1 MRQKSLEIRC
11 PPTRTAF
18 IWDQNGEMDQGEL
31 LTLLSPEGLRLL
43 DSLPPYES
51 SADVVRMVARLRSA
65 GHPAQLVAAVLS
77 QSKLRRRARE
87 KFSEFADRML
97 FTEAGLEQATRL
109 TVAARHAERFRA
121 AGLHTVVDL
130 GCGIGGDALAMAALD
145 LEVTGVERD
154 EVTAA
159 IAAYNLAPWSNAEV
173 VNADAQSFPLDGFEG
188 AWLDPARRNA
198 SKRLRNPAD
207 WSPSLDVAFAV
218 AKRLPTGIKLGPGID
233 RGLIPEGCEAQWVSA
248 NGTVVELALWF
259 GVLARK
265 RIRRTATV
273 LGAHGFA
280 ELSSDGDSEDVPVG
294 PLGEFVYEPD
304 GAVIR
309 ARLIGN
315 LGRSIDATMLSKG
328 IAWLSSDTAVDTP
341 FAARFRVVESL
352 PYDVKALKRLIAA
365 RGIGTLEIKKRGV
378 DVDPAELRKKLS
390 LKGDAAATLILTRI
404 AGRHT
409 AILAEREP
417 AVPANPTP

>member
-65 GHPAQLVAAVLS
+65 GHPAELVAAVLS

-109 TVAARHAERFRA
+109 TVAARHAERFRV
-121 AGLHTVVDL
+121 AGLRTVVDL

-198 SKRLRNPAD
+198 SKRLKNPAD

-218 AKRLPTGIKLGPGID
+218 AERLPTGIKLGPGID

-259 GVLARK
+259 GELARK

-280 ELSSDGDSEDVPVG
+280 ELSADGDSEDVPVG

-309 ARLIGN
+309 ARLIGD

>member
-1 MRQKSLEIRC
+1 
-11 PPTRTAF
+11 
-18 IWDQNGEMDQGEL
+18 MDQGEL

-43 DSLPPYES
+43 DSLPPYDS
-51 SADVVRMVARLRSA
+51 SADVVSMVARLRSA
-65 GHPAQLVAAVLS
+65 GHPAQLVAAVLN

-159 IAAYNLAPWSNAEV
+159 IAAYNLAPWSNAEI
-173 VNADAQSFPLDGFEG
+173 VNADAQDYPLDGFEG

-198 SKRLRNPAD
+198 SKRLKNPAD

-218 AKRLPTGIKLGPGID
+218 ADRLPTGIKLGPGID
-233 RGLIPEGCEAQWVSA
+233 RGLIPKGCEAQWVSA
-248 NGTVVELALWF
+248 GGTVVELALWF
-259 GVLARK
+259 GDLARQG
-265 RIRRTATV
+265 IRRTATV
-273 LGAHGFA
+273 LGVHGIT
-280 ELSSDGDSEDVPVG
+280 ELTADGDSEDVPVG

-309 ARLIGN
+309 ARLIGD

-352 PYDVKALKRLIAA
+352 AYDVKALRKLVAA

-378 DVDPAELRKKLS
+378 DVDPAELRKKLNPR
-390 LKGDAAATLILTRI
+390 GDASATLILTRI

-417 AVPANPTP
+417 AVAATPTF

>member
-198 SKRLRNPAD
+198 SKRLKNPAD

-218 AKRLPTGIKLGPGID
+218 AERLPTGIKLGPGID

-259 GVLARK
+259 GELARK

-280 ELSSDGDSEDVPVG
+280 ELSADGDSEDVPVG

-309 ARLIGN
+309 ARLIGD

-378 DVDPAELRKKLS
+378 DVDPAELSKKLS

>member
-1 MRQKSLEIRC
+1 
-11 PPTRTAF
+11 
-18 IWDQNGEMDQGEL
+18 MDQGEL

-280 ELSSDGDSEDVPVG
+280 ELSADGDSEDVPVG

-309 ARLIGN
+309 ARLIGD

>member
-198 SKRLRNPAD
+198 SKRLKNPAD
-207 WSPSLDVAFAV
+207 WSPSLDVAFTV

-259 GVLARK
+259 GELARK

-280 ELSSDGDSEDVPVG
+280 ELSADGDSEDVPVG

-309 ARLIGN
+309 ARLIGD

>member
-198 SKRLRNPAD
+198 SKRLKNPAD
-207 WSPSLDVAFAV
+207 WSPSLDVAFTV

-259 GVLARK
+259 GELARK